1 MNKLSNLDGK
11 LDILNKKIKE
21 IESINTPKNLE
32 NRIDYQKLI
41 NQRNELNRTGAE
53 YLNQLSIEKVKV
65 SEINSKLQD
74 NKSLQEQTI
83 LKISK
88 LNKNI
93 EETKEKLDLDN
104 IKNRL
109 SNINDG
115 LQNTVKRVGKWAIA
129 LFGIQTAY
137 NAIRGAMSTLTQYD
151 DQMQSNL
158 QYIQYALASAIKPLI
173 ESIFNLVVK
182 LLQYVNYIAQAWFGI
197 NLFDGAKDFK
207 SMADSSKQTAKNVKE
222 TKKNLVGGI
231 DEITNLDSDKN
242 DSSNSGADS
251 GIKMPSFDL
260 NSIDGP
266 VPSWLQWIVD
276 NKDLILSVMAGVT
289 AGLLAWKLGLGGL
302 KSFGLG
308 IAIAGIVYMIQAVMD
323 YLKDPSWQNFGKII
337 TGIGIAIAGIAIMFG
352 AWPVAIAGAIVA
364 IIGIITSNWENIK
377 SFLQGGVDWLFG
389 KSDLI
394 HKMFGD
400 LFGGVYDS
408 FVAIIQNILNIFDNT
423 FTMLKGVL
431 DGLIDLIK
439 GVFTGNWEQAWNGI
453 VKIFSSIFTGLIKI
467 AGNTISIIWNVVKG
481 LALTVAD
488 VVVGVFKT
496 VVNGVLHAIET
507 ILNKPI
513 NTINLLVGVINKVP
527 GINIGKLPTFKLPRL
542 AKGGIVNNPGKGV
555 NMGSYVAGEKGAEA
569 IVPLQNSKFIS
580 DFASQVAEKMGNN
593 DTNTQLLIDL
603 NKNILELAN
612 QPIYFRVNGKDL
624 AQATYDDFQNEGK
637 RQQKSAT
644 VVRS

>member
-1 MNKLSNLDGK
+1 MEEIENKLKKADMGFEFGDTQKLEAQYSKLARKLDSLNKKQQELNKNDLSNLR
-11 LDILNKKIKE
+11 
-21 IESINTPKNLE
+21 KN
-32 NRIDYQKLI
+32 ID
-41 NQRNELNRTGAE
+41 NVGNG
-53 YLNQLSIEKVKV
+53 
-65 SEINSKLQD
+65 
-74 NKSLQEQTI
+74 
-83 LKISK
+83 ISK
-88 LNKNI
+88 
-93 EETKEKLDLDN
+93 
-104 IKNRL
+104 
-109 SNINDG
+109 
-115 LQNTVKRVGKWAIA
+115 TVSKVGKWALA
-129 LFGIQTAY
+129 VFAVSSAY
-137 NAIRGAMSTLTQYD
+137 SLVRNAMSTLTQYN

-158 QYIQYALASAIKPLI
+158 QYIQYALTSTLKPLI
-173 ESIFNLVVK
+173 ETILNLVVK

-197 NLFDGAKDFK
+197 NLFGGAKDFK

-394 HKMFGD
+394 HKMFGN

-453 VKIFSSIFTGLIKI
+453 VKIFGSIFTGLIKI
-467 AGNTISIIWNVVKG
+467 AGNTISIIWNVIKG